1 MIVSI
6 HQPHFFPWLGYLDR
20 MRRCDLFVVLDHV
33 QFERQNYQ
41 NRVRI
46 KTRAGPRWL
55 IAPVEQRSRAER
67 IIDKRLLEEPGP
79 RGWNARALRLL
90 RDAYGGAPFFAPWA
104 GEIREVLESGA
115 THLVDL
121 DLASI
126 ELLRRAFDIR
136 TPLVRSSTLGVQR
149 KGAELV
155 LEICRAVSA
164 DAFLG
169 GVGASRRYIDPAVF
183 RSAGVEVLW
192 QDFTH
197 PRYAQYPPS
206 PPFVEGVTA
215 LDVLFSCGPDARN
228 VLGHGAEPDARPG
241 RAARRQR
248 ACRQP
253 VQ

>member
-20 MRRCDLFVVLDHV
+20 MRRCDLFVLLDHV

-55 IAPVEQRSRAER
+55 IAPVEQRSRSER
-67 IIDKRLLEEPGP
+67 IVDKRLLEQPEP
-79 RGWNARALRLL
+79 RAWSARAFRLL
-90 RDAYGGAPFFAPWA
+90 REAYGGAPFFARWA
-104 GEIREVLESGA
+104 DDVLEVLQSGA
-115 THLVDL
+115 TRLVDL

-136 TPLVRSSTLGVQR
+136 TPLVQSSTLGVRQ
-149 KGAELV
+149 KGADLV
-155 LEICRAVSA
+155 LEICRAVRA

-169 GVGASRRYIDPAVF
+169 GVGASRRYIDPALF
-183 RSAGVEVLW
+183 RSAGVDVLW

-197 PRYAQYPPS
+197 PRYAQHPPEAA
-206 PPFVEGVTA
+206 FVEGVTA
-215 LDVLFSCGPDARN
+215 LDLLFNCGPEARS
-228 VLGHGAEPDARPG
+228 VLGPYDEPG
-241 RAARRQR
+241 RSATA
-248 ACRQP
+248 
-253 VQ
+253 

>member
-20 MRRCDLFVVLDHV
+20 MRRCDLFVLLDHV

-55 IAPVEQRSRAER
+55 IAPVQQRSRAER
-67 IIDKRLLEEPGP
+67 IIDKRLLAEPGP
-79 RGWNARALRLL
+79 HGWSARAFRLL
-90 RDAYGGAPFFAPWA
+90 RDAYGGAPFFARWA
-104 GEIREVLESGA
+104 GEVREVLESGA

-136 TPLVRSSTLGVQR
+136 TPLVRSSMLGVQR

-155 LEICRAVSA
+155 LEICRTVRA

-183 RSAGVEVLW
+183 RRAGVEVLW

-197 PRYAQYPPS
+197 PRYAQHPCV
-206 PPFVEGVTA
+206 PPFLEGVTA
-215 LDVLFSCGPDARN
+215 LDVLFSCGPDARD
-228 VLGHGAEPDARPG
+228 VLGPCAPG
-241 RAARRQR
+241 ELQRRVSCAISR
-248 ACRQP
+248 LRS
-253 VQ
+253 